1 MKSAT
6 KLFVVWLIC
15 VFVLVL
21 ASCAQQK
28 PAAPSDSAIKTTE
41 TQKAEVKVGWEK
53 EWEDIQ
59 TGAKKEGTVVVFGQA
74 EPATQRGLLEGFR
87 KAYPGITLD
96 YTGMGGS
103 MMPPKIAAERR
114 AGLHT
119 VDLVIMG
126 TTTALSG
133 LRQFAQPVK
142 PLLILPEV
150 KDPKYWFG
158 GKLDFSDTAE
168 EINLVMSI
176 NVSPRVGINTD
187 LVKPGEMT
195 SYWDMTKPKWKGKVI
210 IHDPRT
216 AGTGLANATFWYLTP
231 GLGLDFIRALAANQP
246 ILSADR
252 RLIVET
258 VARGKYAIAVGPAE
272 AFVQEFEDLGQPIAW
287 APLLKE
293 GTYISAGWG
302 SLVAVSNPPHPNART
317 LFLNWLL
324 GKEGQTIFNTTVGYA
339 SRRVDV
345 SQSHLRPWAIP
356 DPKINYQ
363 PNYKEEF
370 VNRKDEI
377 TPMMI
382 DIFR

>member
-1 MKSAT
+1 MFS
-6 KLFVVWLIC
+6 KLAYLGLGFI
-15 VFVLVL
+15 L
-21 ASCAQQK
+21 ALLWGCAPKAVPVESQK
-28 PAAPSDSAIKTTE
+28 VAQADVA
-41 TQKAEVKVGWEK
+41 QKAKTGWEA
-53 EWEDIQ
+53 EWETIVQ
-59 TGAKKEGTVVVFGQA
+59 EAKREGTVVVFGQA
-74 EPATQRGLLEGFR
+74 EPTTQKGLIEGFR
-87 KAYPGITLD
+87 KAYPAVKLE

-114 AGLHT
+114 AGLYT

-142 PLLILPEV
+142 PLLILPDV
-150 KDPKYWFG
+150 KDPKNWWG

-168 EINLVMSI
+168 EFNLVMSI

-187 LVKPGEMT
+187 LVKRQEMT
-195 SYWDMTKPKWKGKVI
+195 SYWDMANPKWKGKVI

-231 GLGLDFIRALAANQP
+231 GLGLDFIKALAANQP
-246 ILSADR
+246 VLSADR

-287 APLLKE
+287 SNMLKE
-293 GTYISAGWG
+293 GTYMSAGWG
-302 SLVAVSNPPHPNART
+302 SLIAVANAPHPNART

-324 GKEGQTIFNTTVGYA
+324 GKEGQTIFNTTTGYA
-339 SRRVDV
+339 SRRLDV
-345 SQSHLRPWAIP
+345 SRDHLRPWAVP

-382 DIFR
+382 EIFR

>member
-1 MKSAT
+1 MFSRIVW
-6 KLFVVWLIC
+6 LGLGLMLIVVW
-15 VFVLVL
+15 
-21 ASCAQQK
+21 ACAPK
-28 PAAPSDSAIKTTE
+28 AAPVASE
-41 TQKAEVKVGWEK
+41 EVRQAAASQSTKVGWEAA
-53 EWEDIQ
+53 WENVVRE
-59 TGAKKEGTVVVFGQA
+59 AKKEGTVVVFGQA
-74 EPATQRGLLEGFR
+74 EPTTQRGLIEGFR
-87 KAYPGITLD
+87 KAYPGVTLD

-119 VDLVIMG
+119 VDMVIMG
-126 TTTALSG
+126 TTTALAG
-133 LRQFAQPVK
+133 LRQFAQPIK
-142 PLLILPEV
+142 PLLILPDV
-150 KDPKYWFG
+150 KDPKYWWG
-158 GKLDFSDTAE
+158 GKLDFSDIGE

-231 GLGLDFIRALAANQP
+231 GMGLDFIKALAANQP
-246 ILSADR
+246 VLSSDR

-272 AFVQEFEDLGQPIAW
+272 AFVQEFEDLGQPISW
-287 APLLKE
+287 ASMLKE

-302 SLVAVSNPPHPNART
+302 SLIAVSNAPHPNART

-324 GKEGQTIFNTTVGYA
+324 GKEGQTIYNTTTGYA
-339 SRRVDV
+339 SRRIDV
-345 SQSHLRPWAIP
+345 SKDHLRPWAIP

-382 DIFR
+382 EIFR